1 MDHIKQWFIFLCHY
15 CEWLMGLTLIFIMCT
30 SSGNLTLLWPGCWRA
45 KKLAL
50 RDMSP
55 VTCHESR
62 VTCHV
67 CVTSLVSSRAVSV
80 LYWPMFALCGGD
92 AGSVDIQPSPWY
104 LDIYS
109 FLLSVDITI
118 YSLGS
123 YNIHNNSLI
132 TTKHKEPGWH
142 TSGYN
147 YETDTHLVQ
156 VDVSTWYLITINNK
170 SWSNIVTYFPPP
182 WQYDV

>member
-1 MDHIKQWFIFLCHY
+1 MIYISFIVNDWWDWH
-15 CEWLMGLTLIFIMCT
+15 FIMWIPHPGTWPSSDQGADGRRSLPCVT
-30 SSGNLTLLWPGCWRA
+30 SLP
-45 KKLAL
+45 
-50 RDMSP
+50 
-55 VTCHESR
+55 SR

-67 CVTSLVSSRAVSV
+67 SRVCDITGVIQSRVRVV
-80 LYWPMFALCGGD
+80 LWPMFALCGGD

-147 YETDTHLVQ
+147 IMKLTPTLFRWTYLLDIWSQLIINHDPTLWHIFHPPDNTMSLCKC
-156 VDVSTWYLITINNK
+156 VS
-170 SWSNIVTYFPPP
+170 V
-182 WQYDV
+182 